1 MKEFNAHLWNFG
13 RHGAVRRDVSSALAL
28 TSTVLGAGGCGK
40 VFLANKWDATG
51 DYIDSNLAV
60 KELLPKGKPVE
71 CTLRT
76 EIEFLAAAQG
86 HPNVAILHG
95 VFHQIDSGD
104 SENVFKAPGSP
115 EEVMTQ
121 DKEVGRDSRDRWF
134 IALQLYT
141 SGDLFERVQR
151 SGPLKEAE
159 SVEVMLGLLSALAYV
174 HHLGIVHRDVKC
186 ENILLDGNR
195 AILSD
200 FGISCFLSDPESMEK
215 RVGSPGYA
223 SPEMLKG
230 ESYNEKVDIFST
242 GVALYFALS
251 RSLPFADSSVAR
263 VLARTVRCNIHWHQ
277 EKFQH
282 FSGGLVKLCKIL
294 LSKDPKDRPSAQ
306 TAFAAMWAL
315 LRPKER
321 QVETVLQS
329 LHAIPSSTSTSGR
342 GPASSAS
349 RGRGSIQ
356 GSPTLVQEPSDRPRS
371 ASPWRKLMETRQ
383 RLRKGSKES
392 RPDITDDPDENN
404 SLQTFL
410 TCKGAAA
417 SDAQTTR
424 VASPSTPS
432 DRTPVKPGPAPRG
445 AVAAVKP
452 TGFIRRHLRDF
463 FQSIQRVRG
472 TKVSPFQAED
482 HQGSGLAQAA
492 AFDAV
497 VPKVVEP
504 RPPPESAMQSLRDY
518 DTDGCLQ
525 GA

>member
-1 MKEFNAHLWNFG
+1 
-13 RHGAVRRDVSSALAL
+13 
-28 TSTVLGAGGCGK
+28 
-40 VFLANKWDATG
+40 
-51 DYIDSNLAV
+51 
-60 KELLPKGKPVE
+60 
-71 CTLRT
+71 
-76 EIEFLAAAQG
+76 
-86 HPNVAILHG
+86 
-95 VFHQIDSGD
+95 
-104 SENVFKAPGSP
+104 
-115 EEVMTQ
+115 MTQ

-349 RGRGSIQ
+349 LHPGVTD
-356 GSPTLVQEPSDRPRS
+356 PCPR
-371 ASPWRKLMETRQ
+371 TQ
-383 RLRKGSKES
+383 R
-392 RPDITDDPDENN
+392 
-404 SLQTFL
+404 
-410 TCKGAAA
+410 
-417 SDAQTTR
+417 
-424 VASPSTPS
+424 SPSFREPLAKTHGNEAAPAEGLKGV
-432 DRTPVKPGPAPRG
+432 PPGYHG
-445 AVAAVKP
+445 
-452 TGFIRRHLRDF
+452 
-463 FQSIQRVRG
+463 
-472 TKVSPFQAED
+472 
-482 HQGSGLAQAA
+482 
-492 AFDAV
+492 
-497 VPKVVEP
+497 
-504 RPPPESAMQSLRDY
+504 
-518 DTDGCLQ
+518 
-525 GA
+525 

>member
-121 DKEVGRDSRDRWF
+121 DKEVGRDRWF

-186 ENILLDGNR
+186 ENILLDGNH

-294 LSKDPKDRPSAQ
+294 LSKDPWGPPPKRPSRPCGPCCGPRNGRWRRCSSRC
-306 TAFAAMWAL
+306 TPFPAAPAL
-315 LRPKER
+315 PVADRRPR
-321 QVETVLQS
+321 RLADV
-329 LHAIPSSTSTSGR
+329 AP
-342 GPASSAS
+342 S
-349 RGRGSIQ
+349 RGHRPLSKNPAIALVPRAPGENSWTRGSACGRAQ
-356 GSPTLVQEPSDRPRS
+356 RSPARISRMILTKITPFKPS
-371 ASPWRKLMETRQ
+371 
-383 RLRKGSKES
+383 
-392 RPDITDDPDENN
+392 
-404 SLQTFL
+404 
-410 TCKGAAA
+410 
-417 SDAQTTR
+417 
-424 VASPSTPS
+424 
-432 DRTPVKPGPAPRG
+432 
-445 AVAAVKP
+445 
-452 TGFIRRHLRDF
+452 
-463 FQSIQRVRG
+463 
-472 TKVSPFQAED
+472 
-482 HQGSGLAQAA
+482 
-492 AFDAV
+492 
-497 VPKVVEP
+497 
-504 RPPPESAMQSLRDY
+504 
-518 DTDGCLQ
+518 
-525 GA
+525 